1 MRTINQKPQDICH
14 REKPAERVFFTQAS
28 ILSEIN
34 DSEESRLSK

>member
-1 MRTINQKPQDICH
+1 MRTINQEPQDICY
-14 REKPAERVFFTQAS
+14 REKPAECVFSTQAS